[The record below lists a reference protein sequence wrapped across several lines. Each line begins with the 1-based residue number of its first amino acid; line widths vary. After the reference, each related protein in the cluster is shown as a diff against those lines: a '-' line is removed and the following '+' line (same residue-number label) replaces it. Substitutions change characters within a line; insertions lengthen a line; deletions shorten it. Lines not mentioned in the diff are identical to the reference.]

1 MKFRGTDTHLCI
13 VPLKFSF
20 KPMLGAGRDGWK
32 KKHDEKCIVSVK
44 KWMASACFINKMGIL
59 VGAKSTKS
67 GLTRGNVM
75 THHDIN
81 ATT

>member
-1 MKFRGTDTHLCI
+1 
-13 VPLKFSF
+13 V
-20 KPMLGAGRDGWK
+20 LGEVAGK
-32 KKHDEKCIVSVK
+32 KKHVEKCIVSLK
-44 KWMASACFINKMGIL
+44 KWMASACFINKMGML